1 MNCKEG
7 ERDLKKEI
15 IVTREMLSRYLELNR
30 RKKEIEAE
38 LEELKSAFNSY
49 FDELVGKGLKGEVIL
64 KDYQLQRQ
72 IRRIEKYNQEN
83 TVKKLEELQL
93 HDLIEKRPDEKKL
106 KSALHLGLLKEEE
119 LAECKTVNMT
129 QAIYVKYLN

>member
-1 MNCKEG
+1 M
-7 ERDLKKEI
+7 KKEI
-15 IVTREMLSRYLELNR
+15 IITREMLSRYLELSKK
-30 RKKEIEAE
+30 KKEMEAE
-38 LEELKSAFNSY
+38 LEELKTAFNTY
-49 FDELVGKGLKGEVIL
+49 FDEWVGKGLKGEVII

-72 IRRIEKYNQEN
+72 IRRMEKYNQEN

-93 HDLIEKRPDEKKL
+93 HNLIEKRPNEKKL
-106 KSALHLGLLKEEE
+106 KSALHLGLLKEED